1 MINGLG
7 VLGWGVGGIEAE
19 AAMLGQ
25 PMSMLIPQ
33 VIGFKLTGELQEGAT
48 ATDLVL
54 TVTEMLRKHGVVG
67 KFVEF
72 YGAGLANLPLADRAT
87 IGNMSPEFGSTC
99 AIFPIDAE
107 TLRYLEFSGRPPEL
121 IALVEAYAKEQGL
134 WHDEDSEEPTFSDE
148 LELDLTHGRP
158 EHRRAQAPAGP
169 RLADRVQVGLPALA
183 RGLSARGGP
192 RGRGG
197 ARRASRRLI
206 RSRPMSPT
214 ASATSRAPPVARRSQ
229 RGSQAACRS
238 RSRTG
243 PRPSSTTGTS

>member
-33 VIGFKLTGELQEGAT
+33 VLGFRLTGALQEGAT

-54 TVTEMLRKHGVVG
+54 TVTEMLRARGVVG

-72 YGAGLANLPLADRAT
+72 YGDGLARLPLADRAT

-107 TLRYLEFSGRPPEL
+107 TLRYLEFSGRPREL
-121 IALVEAYAKEQGL
+121 IELVEAYAREQGL
-134 WHDEDSEEPTFSDE
+134 WHDSESEEPTFSDE
-148 LELDLTHGRP
+148 LELDLGDGRA
-158 EHRRAQAPAGP
+158 EHRRPKRPQ
-169 RLADRVQVGLPALA
+169 DRVSLTESKPAFRMALEGFLPEEDAEDEA
-183 RGLSARGGP
+183 VAESFRPPIRWP
-192 RGRGG
+192 RTC
-197 ARRASRRLI
+197 
-206 RSRPMSPT
+206 PT
-214 ASATSRAPPVARRSQ
+214 APATSRPAAPAARRWPT
-229 RGSQAACRS
+229 A
-238 RSRTG
+238 
-243 PRPSSTTGTS
+243 PTTRVR